1 MNDFHFSQQRLSG
14 GPATQPPDGQRGPIG
29 SMCELAKGIVTVTL
43 LLVQA
48 GEELDRLEYRAAEP
62 VHLPD
67 HQRVALTQVRHGGIQ
82 APAVPLRARLL
93 VGEDPARIAASRLQ
107 SIDLQ
112 I

>member
-1 MNDFHFSQQRLSG
+1 VEIELSHWRVRVD
-14 GPATQPPDGQRGPIG
+14 PLGQRA
-29 SMCELAKGIVTVTL
+29 ELDL

-48 GEELDRLEYRAAEP
+48 GEELDRLEHRAAEP

-67 HQRVALTQVRHGGIQ
+67 HERVALTQMGQGGIQ

-93 VGEDPARIAASRLQ
+93 VGEDPARITAGRFQ
-107 SIDLQ
+107 GIDLQ